1 MLSEEIEKIVEKYE
15 VEIKRLEDLWQSYR
29 EAARTMVNSWIRE
42 RVNIIAKI
50 SELEGLLKS
59 YENELK
65 ELEVKYEIGVINEEE
80 LTRKTGPLIE
90 NMRILRDTLDK
101 LKESLKRIDEI
112 MIIHALQA
120 KLPMS
125 GGSLNDI
132 KKKLKALKELYEK
145 GQIRKEVYEK
155 LKLELEMQER
165 ILQESLE
172 VIKGTKEKGLG

>member
-1 MLSEEIEKIVEKYE
+1 M
-15 VEIKRLEDLWQSYR
+15 
-29 EAARTMVNSWIRE
+29 
-42 RVNIIAKI
+42 
-50 SELEGLLKS
+50 
-59 YENELK
+59 
-65 ELEVKYEIGVINEEE
+65 INEEE
-80 LTRKTGPLIE
+80 LTKKTGPLIE

-132 KKKLKALKELYEK
+132 KRKLKTLKELYEK

-172 VIKGTKEKGLG
+172 VIKGTKERS